1 MSRFRAS
8 RNFLILLGVLIMKI
22 SDESDNEIKN
32 IMAEFKNIIS
42 EMDSNLTKYSQRI
55 NFEKKLSNL
64 KENYENDLTDEITY
78 EIESLKFSIQK
89 GELVPLQECSDWC
102 YPDINGFDND
112 YKCYI
117 KQRFNDTPNPLLRN
131 MYLII
136 ILNLNL
142 NHEIQLFIDQSFNLL
157 NHYLATESNVELAN
171 DLLIATFD
179 KCMSFR
185 YRKDDIKSLI
195 VKYAKVDFNDI
206 FNIKCLIE
214 LMLSKKKVFKKDDFE
229 ELDDICWKCAQ
240 KSASVTIIEFLLL
253 GQKISQKLQKN
264 NYSWFD
270 EIGKTYESFADE
282 RNDSKMVQI
291 IHLSKA
297 MEYYQKGGN
306 QQAIE
311 ETSKK
316 LNKVQKEYK
325 PATIPFEFDVSG
337 AVNAIM
343 TEIYEQIPLNSNE
356 FLEFLT
362 HDKNKFLI
370 PKLEKDDEN
379 YNNFINA
386 APLLAISGQL
396 KFDNNQ
402 NITQTLK
409 IDDEEERIRDSNNRQ
424 YSLSMIF
431 QNIFLKE
438 MFIYTHELE
447 IFTFNSVITYLSNC
461 KKFLNILNNKKPLL
475 YYFIPIIEEYF
486 KQLDSLLSNE
496 EYNYVLFIDS
506 IVSKLEYLI
515 RKLCEI
521 YDISMKKPQGN
532 GSTSEKLLHDF
543 FNDSKFKE
551 LLLENDYDFLKFVL
565 LKPGLNLRNKSA
577 HGFDLSIYTFEN
589 ANLLLLCFFRLL
601 KYFIIIDDNY
611 FQEFEFFKYHDF
623 DNVSE
628 NMLFGLNDMNVKIE
642 EYKLYLLFKF
652 LE

>member
-438 MFIYTHELE
+438 MFIYAHELE